1 MASEKTH
8 FVSGALEKL
17 VKIEPS
23 EIRATFIAF
32 FLVFLLMTAYS
43 ILRPV
48 RDAMASDWT
57 NAEVRDLWTIQFF
70 LSTFFVALYGVAV
83 SHIRFSRLVPSVYG
97 FFCCSFFLFYFVSG
111 VVADA
116 DLVRKAFYL
125 WVSLFSVFHIS
136 VFWSLMSDLFTK
148 EQAGRLFG
156 FIAAGASVGFLVGPI
171 LASELVDLVGTSSLT
186 LLAAVLLIAPAF
198 VAIYLQRLKV
208 IDLHNESVSADLSA
222 AKIGGN
228 PFAGFKLFFSNPFLI
243 GIGVFLMLYT
253 FVGTFVY
260 FETKNFLAAYEE
272 ATRIKILSR
281 IDLAV
286 NTLTL
291 VVGMLAT
298 SRIVRRLGMPAT
310 LAMMPFGMF
319 CCLLILAFA
328 PILSVLIA
336 LQIFRRAGNYAIT
349 KPGREILFTSVDRE
363 TRFKAKPVIDIVC
376 YRGGDMASSWLYTAL
391 SDQFAKIGLGLAA
404 LAVVGSGISAV
415 WGTIGIFLGRH
426 FNREQQ
432 SSETE
437 A

>member
-23 EIRATFIAF
+23 ETRATFTAF
-32 FLVFLLMTAYS
+32 FLACLLMTAYS
-43 ILRPV
+43 ILKPV

-57 NAEVRDLWTIQFF
+57 DAEVSILWTIQFL
-70 LSTFFVALYGVAV
+70 LSTLCVALYGVAV

-97 FFCCSFFLFYFVSG
+97 FFCGSFFLFY
-111 VVADA
+111 VVAGLATDV
-116 DLVRKAFYL
+116 DLVKKAFYL
-125 WVSLFSVFHIS
+125 WVTVFATFHIS

-171 LASELVDLVGTSSLT
+171 LAGALVGLIGTSSLT
-186 LLAAVLLIAPAF
+186 LLVAVLLIAPAF

-208 IDLHNESVSADLSA
+208 TDLHNESVSADLSA

-243 GIGVFLMLYT
+243 AIGVFLMLYT
-253 FVGTFVY
+253 SINSFVY
-260 FETKNFLAAYEE
+260 FETKNLLAPYDE
-272 ATRIKILSR
+272 ATRVRILSA

-286 NTLTL
+286 NILTL

-298 SRIVRRLGMPAT
+298 SRIVTRFGMPTT
-310 LAMMPFGMF
+310 LAMMPFAMLF
-319 CCLLILAFA
+319 CLLILAFS
-328 PILSVLIA
+328 PILPVLIA

-349 KPGREILFTSVDRE
+349 KPGREMLFTSVDRE

-376 YRGGDMASSWLYTAL
+376 YRGGDMVNGWLFTGL
-391 SDQFAKIGLGLAA
+391 TQGLGLGLAA
-404 LAVVGSGISAV
+404 VAVVGACIAGV
-415 WGTIGIFLGRH
+415 WGVIGIFLGRH